1 MTDQS
6 QPPEQTPERTPEQSG
21 SPDAGGAPLDREER
35 QIESAGWQRLD
46 PRMLVVGPII
56 AVRAFI
62 VPLLLTWIGIGASR
76 GFQPWLLLTIA
87 APLAFGLI
95 PWFTTRY
102 RLTPSQFQLHKG
114 LISKNRLSAPLD
126 RVRSVDLESSLLHRV
141 LGLAK
146 VKIGTGVD
154 DGTIELDA
162 ISVPQAEELRAVL
175 LRRHA
180 QMVASERGTATAG
193 PSVDRAPGRPLDEA
207 TGEAAA
213 SQPASQVEQELS
225 RIDWS
230 WLRFAPLSLSRLA
243 IVAAAIG
250 ALFQFTGEIDIS
262 QDTVDRATGWI
273 TSFAIWLVV
282 VVVAVGI
289 LIGWL
294 IISVVGYVVQW
305 WNYRLV
311 RESGTVRMTAG
322 LLTTR
327 STTLE
332 ERRIRGARLSEPIL
346 LRAAHGA
353 ELAGVATGVEEGIA
367 RITPA
372 CPLPTAQRIAA
383 DLLEDPEPM
392 TAHLLAHGP
401 RARRRCH
408 VRGQW
413 GTPVV
418 LALGIVP
425 IVLWDFWW
433 WPVLVATLLAIV
445 IGALCAESTYRNLGH
460 RLSNEYLVAGSGILT
475 RRRTALERDGII
487 GWVVQQSWFQRRQG
501 LASLVATTAAGDEA
515 VVVRDL
521 ALGDAVAFADAATP
535 GMLTPFLR
543 SEG

>member
-1 MTDQS
+1 MTDQP
-6 QPPEQTPERTPEQSG
+6 QHPEQ
-21 SPDAGGAPLDREER
+21 PDVDLSKTASGGAPPDREEQ

-46 PRMLVVGPII
+46 PRMLVVGPLI

-62 VPLLLTWIGIGASR
+62 VPLLFTWIGIGASR

-114 LISKNRLSAPLD
+114 LISRNRLTAPLD
-126 RVRSVDLESSLLHRV
+126 RVRSVDLESSLLHRL

-180 QMVASERGTATAG
+180 QIVSTEPAAVTTADDSPTIA
-193 PSVDRAPGRPLDEA
+193 DRH
-207 TGEAAA
+207 
-213 SQPASQVEQELS
+213 QPAPSTPEQELS

-250 ALFQFTGEIDIS
+250 ALFQFTGEIDVS

-289 LIGWL
+289 LVGWL

-305 WNYRLV
+305 WNFRLV

-383 DLLEDPEPM
+383 ALLEDPEPM
-392 TAHLLAHGP
+392 TATLLAHGP

-413 GTPVV
+413 ATLIV
-418 LALGIVP
+418 LVLGIVP

-433 WPVLVATLLAIV
+433 WPVIVATPLAIV

-487 GWVVQQSWFQRRQG
+487 GWVVKQSWFQRRQG

-521 ALGDAVAFADAATP
+521 ALADAVAFADASTP

-543 SEG
+543 SGA